1 MNVTAD
7 QLKACLKIVD
17 EYVRSAA
24 GALIS
29 GIDRMT
35 FQMLV
40 NCLKSEDPEAVKEAI
55 DQLAREGRPA
65 AIPPLYVVSVAHP
78 HPWVRQQAKGG
89 LKSLVEEAE
98 LEELTRGKD
107 VQDAVRALIARFG
120 HYKAKN

>member
-1 MNVTAD
+1 MTAD

-29 GIDRMT
+29 GIDRVT

-40 NCLKSEDPEAVKEAI
+40 NCLKSDDPEAVRQAI

-65 AIPPLYVVSVAHP
+65 AIAPLYVVSVAHP
-78 HPWVRQQAKGG
+78 HPWVRQKAKGG
-89 LKSLVEEAE
+89 LKSLVKESE
-98 LEELTRGKD
+98 LEELIRGKD
-107 VQDAVRALIARFG
+107 VEDAVRALIARFG
-120 HYKAKN
+120 HYRAKN